1 MQLPSARPNGADSGA
16 NEIRKEKRGR
26 RRKKKKKK
34 KRKKRKEKIKVGKGT
49 GAKNAGLGGDQP
61 RYMAKAP
68 CPAPG

>member
-1 MQLPSARPNGADSGA
+1 MQLLSVRPNRADSKA
-16 NEIRKEKRGR
+16 NKIRKEKRK
-26 RRKKKKKK
+26 RKKQKEKK